1 MIIGELVQSVLSFL
15 HLDSSPWDAESEV
28 RKYVRY
34 GNIHAE
40 VTVGNQAYSIRD
52 WGLGGVAFETAPDAR
67 LTVGDKIQLVLKF
80 RFLNDTIT
88 VQQPAQIVRTAK
100 RGIAAVFTPLPAET
114 RRQFDRVL
122 DSLHTESFLES
133 QAAA

>member
-1 MIIGELVQSVLSFL
+1 MISELVRNILSFF
-15 HLDSSPWDAESEV
+15 HLGSGNWNGADAR

-34 GNIHAE
+34 GNLRAE
-40 VTVGNQAYSIRD
+40 VTVGNRAYSIRD

-67 LTVGDKIQLVLKF
+67 LTVGDKIQLVLQF
-80 RFLNDTIT
+80 RFLNETIT
-88 VQQPAQIVRTAK
+88 IQQPAEIVRTAR
-100 RGIAAVFTPLPAET
+100 RGIAAVFAPLPAAT

-133 QAAA
+133 QAA

>member
-1 MIIGELVQSVLSFL
+1 MIGELVQGVLSFF
-15 HLDSSPWDAESEV
+15 HLGRGARDATADI

-34 GNIHAE
+34 GNLRAE

-80 RFLNDTIT
+80 RFLHDTII

-100 RGIAAVFTPLPAET
+100 RGIAAVFTPLPAAT

-122 DSLHTESFLES
+122 DSLHTENFLES
-133 QAAA
+133 QATAA

>member
-1 MIIGELVQSVLSFL
+1 MVIGELVQSVLSFF
-15 HLDSSPWDAESEV
+15 HLDSGAWNAETDA

-40 VTVGNQAYSIRD
+40 VTVGNQAYSVRD
-52 WGLGGVAFETAPDAR
+52 WGIGGVAFETAPDAR

-80 RFLNDTIT
+80 RFLHDTIT
-88 VQQPAQIVRTAK
+88 VEQPAQIVRTAR
-100 RGIAAVFTPLPAET
+100 RGIAAVFTPLPAAT

-122 DSLHTESFLES
+122 DRLHTENFLES
-133 QAAA
+133 QAA